1 MKERLSEDVIAMRA
15 AKELKAGDYC
25 NLGLGI
31 PNMCALYV
39 PEDVYFQAEIGAL
52 GYGPLVTEDNWEEA
66 DYGRIDAG
74 GRFFTAA
81 PGMSFFSM
89 HEAFMMIRSGRLY
102 SILGGLQ
109 VSEKGDLANHS
120 SGQEDEYLVPG
131 GAMDLAWGGKKVVVA
146 MTHTTKE
153 GKPKIVKE
161 LSLPLT
167 AKQCVDLIVTDVA
180 VIEVSGPKGNKK
192 GLILK
197 EVAPG
202 WTAEEVQE
210 ITEPKLILAENLKE
224 IEL

>member
-1 MKERLSEDVIAMRA
+1 MRA
-15 AKELKAGDYC
+15 AKELKPADYC

-31 PNMCALYV
+31 PNLCALYV
-39 PEDVYFQAEIGAL
+39 PKDVYFQAEIGVL
-52 GYGPLVTEDNWEEA
+52 GYGPLVTEDNWEDA
-66 DYGRIDAG
+66 DYGRVEAG

-131 GAMDLAWGGKKVVVA
+131 GAMDLAWGGKQVIVA
-146 MTHTTKE
+146 MAHTTKE

-180 VIEVSGPKGNKK
+180 VIEVSGPKGQKE
-192 GLILK
+192 GLVLK

-202 WTAEEVQE
+202 WSAEEVQD
-210 ITEPKLILAENLKE
+210 ITEARLIVAEDLKD
-224 IEL
+224 IQL